1 MKEPEHSDVYL
12 VKSQDGGQRYVLR
25 VLSTSPEVYWRLMLI
40 SDPHLPKVLEV
51 TPSGDSN
58 LILEE
63 YIPGDTLAFLL
74 SGSNLSRTETRDI
87 LMGLCDALTVLHE
100 NGIVHRDI
108 KPENI
113 IIRGDQPVLIDFDA
127 ARLYKAAGSRDTH
140 VLGTTGFAAP
150 EQYGI
155 SQTDNRADIY
165 AMGVLLNLMLTGQ
178 HPSVHLASGAAGRIV
193 SRCTMA
199 NPGQRFQTAAQL
211 KARLSVLTEP
221 SRKKYILA
229 GGIVCAV
236 LIAAVAGYLLTRP
249 DTKNTASAEGSALSL
264 QSEQEAPAAD
274 LLSASEEASMI
285 DPVPEESAEESAA
298 PATAPDSLYSP
309 DAVTGFY
316 TLIPDSP
323 DDRIADFQ
331 FAVTEDSRTVY
342 FAFPSTLEGNAF
354 QSAQPYTGGDPEGP
368 APSDQSV
375 LDAATFGDPQDTG
388 MPGVQCIPITF
399 DESFTGLG
407 NLMMEAHYE
416 NDLGIGG
423 NIAIGTQ
430 EALDELNAQNAN
442 SPQEPLD
449 DSDVMQI
456 LGFYTTFPEDTS
468 THITNFE
475 ATVTPENNTLWF
487 LFPDQWSMTDFVK
500 VDCYTGGDPNGP
512 DPTSQSVLEHI
523 TIGDIQTAGISG
535 FHCVPIVFDDD
546 YTGTGNLHIE
556 VTYGESL
563 VGGNVHVTAG

>member
-25 VLSTSPEVYWRLMLI
+25 VLNTSPEVYWRLMLI
-40 SDPHLPKVLEV
+40 SDPHLPKVMEI

-63 YIPGDTLAFLL
+63 YIPGDTLALLL

-113 IIRGDQPVLIDFDA
+113 IIRGDQPVLVDFDA
-127 ARLYKAAGSRDTH
+127 SRLYKAAGSRDTH

-178 HPSVHLASGAAGRIV
+178 HPSVHLAPGAAGRIV

-249 DTKNTASAEGSALSL
+249 GTKNTAPADSSTLSL
-264 QSEQEAPAAD
+264 QSEQEAPAAA
-274 LLSASEEASMI
+274 LSASEEASI
-285 DPVPEESAEESAA
+285 AETVPEDSAA
-298 PATAPDSLYSP
+298 DSSAPVEAPASLYSP

-323 DDRIADFQ
+323 DDRIPDFQ

-342 FAFPSTLEGNAF
+342 FAFPSTLEGSLF
-354 QSAQPYTGGDPEGP
+354 QSAQPIP
-368 APSDQSV
+368 
-375 LDAATFGDPQDTG
+375 AATRTAPR
-388 MPGVQCIPITF
+388 PPIRACWTPLPSATRRTPACRASCASPSPLTRASRAWATF
-399 DESFTGLG
+399 
-407 NLMMEAHYE
+407 
-416 NDLGIGG
+416 
-423 NIAIGTQ
+423 
-430 EALDELNAQNAN
+430 
-442 SPQEPLD
+442 
-449 DSDVMQI
+449 
-456 LGFYTTFPEDTS
+456 
-468 THITNFE
+468 
-475 ATVTPENNTLWF
+475 
-487 LFPDQWSMTDFVK
+487 
-500 VDCYTGGDPNGP
+500 
-512 DPTSQSVLEHI
+512 
-523 TIGDIQTAGISG
+523 
-535 FHCVPIVFDDD
+535 
-546 YTGTGNLHIE
+546 
-556 VTYGESL
+556 
-563 VGGNVHVTAG
+563 